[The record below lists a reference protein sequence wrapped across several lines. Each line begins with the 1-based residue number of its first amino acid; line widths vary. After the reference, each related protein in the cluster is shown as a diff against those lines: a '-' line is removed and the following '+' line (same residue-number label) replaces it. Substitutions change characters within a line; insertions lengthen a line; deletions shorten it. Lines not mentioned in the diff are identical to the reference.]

1 MQPLESYLSKF
12 DYLIIS
18 ILQGYLL
25 IVNNRML
32 PELFIPKVQFDGPG
46 LDQTAVPL
54 HRGSHLPVCH
64 LSIAGGIRVITS
76 RGARPCRLL

>member
-1 MQPLESYLSKF
+1 MQPLQSYLSKF

-18 ILQGYLL
+18 ILQAYLL
-25 IVNNRML
+25 IVNNGML
-32 PELFIPKVQFDGPG
+32 YRKSLFIPKVQFDGPG

-64 LSIAGGIRVITS
+64 LSIAGGDKS
-76 RGARPCRLL
+76 NNF